1 MSAQEELPWPADPVG
16 TRPPG
21 EPRHDTLELVWYGL
35 VATRYHFGPLAKM
48 TFYAGAIYLLAG
60 VLLCCPYNYFRA
72 GLPWWAGFLTSPLY
86 LPLAVPLFTGYAY
99 AFLLEFRGMRP
110 RARVLFRAFAER
122 RLYLNVLVAGGVP
135 YLASCAVDVLAALLF
150 PGFREPLS
158 LGVPLGTMVASMIPG
173 ALAQLAVIPLVFGP
187 IDALVADHACQVAL
201 RRSVGFLFK
210 HSRLF
215 AGFILVALV
224 EAGMLNALVFAFLY
238 YAGMPDADTQGVGQP
253 CVGFLM
259 ALLPIGFGILAI
271 IVGTAICVLFYR
283 EFVWREREAEA
294 PPPAA

>member
-1 MSAQEELPWPADPVG
+1 VSAQEELPWPADPVG

-48 TFYAGAIYLLAG
+48 TFFAGAICLLAG

-72 GLPWWAGFLTSPLY
+72 GLPWWTGHLASPLY

-110 RARVLFRAFAER
+110 RARVLFRAFEKR

-135 YLASCAVDVLAALLF
+135 YLASCAMDVLAALLF
-150 PGFREPLS
+150 PGLREPLS
-158 LGVPLGTMVASMIPG
+158 AGTPLGTKMASLIPG
-173 ALAQLAVIPLVFGP
+173 ALAQLAVMPFVFGA
-187 IDALVADHACQVAL
+187 IDALVADHACLVAL
-201 RRSVGFLFK
+201 RRSVGFLLK
-210 HSRLF
+210 QWRLF

-238 YAGMPDADTQGVGQP
+238 YAGMPDAETRAVGQT

-271 IVGTAICVLFYR
+271 MVGTAIDVLFYR